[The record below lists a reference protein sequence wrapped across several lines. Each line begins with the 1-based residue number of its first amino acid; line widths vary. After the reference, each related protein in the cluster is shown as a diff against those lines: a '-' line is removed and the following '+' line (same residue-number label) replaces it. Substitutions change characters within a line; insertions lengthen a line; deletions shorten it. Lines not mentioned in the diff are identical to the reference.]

1 MPAIIN
7 ATSETSVII
16 KTKLINSLKQNI
28 FSSFV
33 ALATHKKLDSF
44 VNEKTDTYSWISPVL
59 LKPCTHQYFSYLGA
73 SGNVG
78 DDRHR

>member
-28 FSSFV
+28 CSSLV

-44 VNEKTDTYSWISPVL
+44 VNEKTDTYFWISPVL
-59 LKPCTHQYFSYLGA
+59 LKPCTHQYFSYLA
-73 SGNVG
+73 ALDNVG
-78 DDRHR
+78 DDRRK

>member
-1 MPAIIN
+1 
-7 ATSETSVII
+7 VII

-44 VNEKTDTYSWISPVL
+44 VNEKTGIYFWISPVL
-59 LKPCTHQYFSYLGA
+59 LKPCTHQLFFYLSA
-73 SGNVG
+73 LGNVG